1 VAVDLHIHTI
11 ASDGSLSPEAVVQT
25 AEQLRL
31 SYIAIA
37 DHDSVD
43 GLEIAIKTSKAFHTK
58 VIPAVELSS
67 EYKGKD
73 IHVLGYFINYRNKW
87 FLNHLKILKD
97 IRFNRAKTIVSKLQ
111 QVGLDLTMEDVLAQT
126 SCSSIGRTHIARA
139 MVEKGLISSIEE
151 AFTRFL
157 GRGQVGYVEKE
168 LYDPEIA
175 IRIIKSI
182 KGIAI
187 LAHPGLACIDE
198 RIEEFIRYGLDGL
211 EVYHPAHS
219 IEETEYYK
227 ELSEQLGLLI
237 TGGSDCHGEESI
249 HGLALG
255 TLDIPDSV
263 AEDLINYKKARE
275 REVIV

>member
-11 ASDGSLSPEAVVQT
+11 ASDGSLSPEAVVQI

-43 GLEIAIKTSKAFHTK
+43 GLEIAIKASRTLHTK

-73 IHVLGYFINYRNKW
+73 IHILGYFINYRHKW
-87 FLNHLKILKD
+87 FLNHLEVLKR
-97 IRFNRAKTIVSKLQ
+97 IRFNRAKAIVNKLQ

-139 MVEKGLISSIEE
+139 MVAKGLISSIEE
-151 AFTRFL
+151 AFTRFI

-182 KGIAI
+182 KGIAV
-187 LAHPGLACIDE
+187 LAHPGLAYLDE
-198 RIEEFIRYGLDGL
+198 RIKEFIRYGLDGL
-211 EVYHPAHS
+211 EAYHPAHS

-227 ELSEQLGLLI
+227 ELSERLGLLI

-255 TLDIPDSV
+255 TLNIPDSI
-263 AEDLINYKKARE
+263 AENLINYKKAQRK
-275 REVIV
+275 EVIV